1 MTENNTEITVKA
13 KDFTAL
19 NIKQEYTDKL
29 TEHQITEPTA
39 VQAQAIP
46 EIMAGTSLL
55 FQSETGTGKTLAY
68 LLPLLQNIEK
78 LENPKKEV
86 RIVIVAPTIE
96 LASQIKSQVQLV
108 TESKVAL
115 LVGGAP
121 IKRQVENLK
130 EKPLIVI
137 GGPARL
143 LELFHLKKLK
153 LDGVMAI
160 VLDEVDRLTAKEMI
174 DTTLELIQ
182 AMKKDVQLIAASATI
197 TKNTR
202 KILQDTRIKQN
213 GKSESDLKTLFLP
226 PEDVLR
232 KRITH
237 YALFAETRDKIE
249 TLRKL
254 LIAEKPEKAL
264 VFTSKLDQ
272 VANIVS
278 KLKYKNIECSALT
291 AKTEKTERKATIDR
305 FRSGKIKI
313 LVTSDLVA
321 RGMDIP
327 NISHVI
333 QMDMPADDDFFIHRA
348 GRTARMGKTGVN
360 IVIGDAFEM
369 RKYAA
374 IEKKLKITVYP
385 RMLYKGKL
393 IDPNEVN
400 KENSSQSQ

>member
-1 MTENNTEITVKA
+1 MDSVKSFSEL
-13 KDFTAL
+13 KIEDQY
-19 NIKQEYTDKL
+19 IEKL
-29 TEHQITEPTA
+29 ASHEITEPSA
-39 VQAQAIP
+39 VQTQAIP
-46 EIMAGTSLL
+46 EILAGTSLL

-78 LENPKKEV
+78 IENSKKEV
-86 RIVIVAPTIE
+86 KIVIISPTIE
-96 LASQIKSQVQLV
+96 LASQIKLQVQLV
-108 TESKVAL
+108 SDSKAAL

-121 IKRQVENLK
+121 IKRQIELLK
-130 EKPLIVI
+130 EKPLVVI

-153 LDGVMAI
+153 LDGAAAV
-160 VLDEVDRLTAKEMI
+160 VLDEVDRLISPELREQTI
-174 DTTLELIQ
+174 ELICS
-182 AMKKDVQLIAASATI
+182 MKKDIQLIAASATI
-197 TKNTR
+197 TASTQ
-202 KILQDTRIKQN
+202 KILQSTRIKQN
-213 GKSESDLKTLFLP
+213 GTTESDLKTLFLP

-237 YALFAETRDKIE
+237 YALFAETRDKID
-249 TLRKL
+249 TLRSL
-254 LIAEKPEKAL
+254 LNAEKPAKAL
-264 VFTSKLDQ
+264 IFTSKIDQ

-278 KLKYKNIECSALT
+278 KLKYKNIECYALT
-291 AKTEKTERKATIDR
+291 AKTEKAERKATIDR

-333 QMDMPADDDFFIHRA
+333 QMDMPSDDDFFIHRA
-348 GRTARMGKTGVN
+348 GRTARMGKTGIN
-360 IVIGDAFEM
+360 IVIGDGYEM

-385 RMLYKGKL
+385 RMLYKGRL
-393 IDPNEVN
+393 VDPNELN
-400 KENSSQSQ
+400 APKEES

>member
-1 MTENNTEITVKA
+1 M
-13 KDFTAL
+13 DFKSL
-19 NIKQEYTDKL
+19 SIEEKYTQRL
-29 TEHQITEPTA
+29 AERQITEPTA
-39 VQAQAIP
+39 VQIQAIP
-46 EIMAGTSLL
+46 EILAGASLL
-55 FQSETGTGKTLAY
+55 FQSETGTGKTFAY
-68 LLPLLQNIEK
+68 LLPLMQNIEK
-78 LENPKKEV
+78 QENPKKEV
-86 RIVIVAPTIE
+86 KIVIISPTIE
-96 LASQIKSQVQLV
+96 LASQIKTQVQLV
-108 TESKVAL
+108 TDSKAAL

-121 IKRQVENLK
+121 IKRQIELLK
-130 EKPLIVI
+130 DKPLVVI

-153 LDGVMAI
+153 LDAAQAL
-160 VLDEVDRLTAKEMI
+160 VLDEVDRLTSKEMI
-174 DTTLELIQ
+174 DDTVELIS
-182 AMKKDVQLIAASATI
+182 AMKKDIQLIAASATI
-197 TKNTR
+197 TKNTQ
-202 KILQDTRIKQN
+202 KILQNTRIKQN
-213 GKSESDLKTLFLP
+213 GTTESDLKTLFLP

-232 KRITH
+232 KKITH
-237 YALFAETRDKIE
+237 YAIFAETRDKID

-254 LIAEKPEKAL
+254 LVAEKCEKAL
-264 VFTSKLDQ
+264 VFTSKIDQ

-278 KLKYKNIECSALT
+278 KLKFKNIECSSLT

-327 NISHVI
+327 NITHVI
-333 QMDMPADDDFFIHRA
+333 QMDMPSDDDFFIHRA

-360 IVIGDAFEM
+360 IVIGDGYEM

-393 IDPNEVN
+393 VDPNALEES
-400 KENSSQSQ
+400 KE

>member
-1 MTENNTEITVKA
+1 M
-13 KDFTAL
+13 DFTSL
-19 NIKQEYTDKL
+19 TIDETYTKKL
-29 TEHQITEPTA
+29 EAHQITEPTA

-46 EIMAGTSLL
+46 EILKGTSLL

-68 LLPLLQNIEK
+68 LLPLLQTIEK
-78 LENPKKEV
+78 QENPKNEV
-86 RIVIVAPTIE
+86 RIVIIAPTIE
-96 LASQIKSQVQLV
+96 LASQIKTQVQLV
-108 TESKVAL
+108 TESKAAL

-121 IKRQVENLK
+121 IKRQIELLK

-153 LDGVMAI
+153 LDGAQAV

-174 DTTLELIQ
+174 SDTVELIK
-182 AMKKDVQLIAASATI
+182 AMKKDIQLIAASATI
-197 TKNTR
+197 TKSTQ

-213 GKSESDLKTLFLP
+213 GTTESDLKTLFLP

-254 LIAEKPEKAL
+254 ITAENPEKAL
-264 VFTSKLDQ
+264 IFTSKLDQ
-272 VANIVS
+272 VANITA
-278 KLKYKNIECSALT
+278 KLKYHNIECSALT

-327 NISHVI
+327 NITHVI
-333 QMDMPADDDFFIHRA
+333 QMDMPSDDDFFIHRA
-348 GRTARMGKTGVN
+348 GRTARMGKTGAN
-360 IVIGDAFEM
+360 IVIGDAVEM

-374 IEKKLKITVYP
+374 IEKKLKIVVYP

-393 IDPNEVN
+393 VDPNEVM
-400 KENSSQSQ
+400 ETSSSQS

>member
-1 MTENNTEITVKA
+1 MDSVKSFSEL
-13 KDFTAL
+13 KIEDQY
-19 NIKQEYTDKL
+19 IEKL
-29 TEHQITEPTA
+29 ASHEITEPSA
-39 VQAQAIP
+39 VQTQAIP
-46 EIMAGTSLL
+46 EILAGTSLL

-78 LENPKKEV
+78 IENSKKEV
-86 RIVIVAPTIE
+86 KIVIVSPTIE
-96 LASQIKSQVQLV
+96 LASQIKLQVQLV
-108 TESKVAL
+108 SDSKAAL

-121 IKRQVENLK
+121 IKRQIELLK
-130 EKPLIVI
+130 EKPLVVI

-153 LDGVMAI
+153 LDGAAAV
-160 VLDEVDRLTAKEMI
+160 VLDEVDRLISPELRDQTI
-174 DTTLELIQ
+174 ELICS
-182 AMKKDVQLIAASATI
+182 MKKDIQLIAASATI
-197 TKNTR
+197 TASTQ
-202 KILQDTRIKQN
+202 KILQSTRIKQN
-213 GKSESDLKTLFLP
+213 GTTESDLKTLFLP

-237 YALFAETRDKIE
+237 YALFAETRDKID
-249 TLRKL
+249 TLRSL
-254 LIAEKPEKAL
+254 LNAEKPAKAL
-264 VFTSKLDQ
+264 IFTSKIDQ

-278 KLKYKNIECSALT
+278 KLKYKNIECYALT
-291 AKTEKTERKATIDR
+291 AKTEKAERKATIDR

-333 QMDMPADDDFFIHRA
+333 QMDMPSDDDFFIHRA
-348 GRTARMGKTGVN
+348 GRTARMGKTGIN
-360 IVIGDAFEM
+360 IVIGDGYEM

-393 IDPNEVN
+393 VDPNELN
-400 KENSSQSQ
+400 APKEESSSQS

>member
-1 MTENNTEITVKA
+1 MDSVKSFSEL
-13 KDFTAL
+13 KIEDQY
-19 NIKQEYTDKL
+19 IEKL
-29 TEHQITEPTA
+29 ASHEITEPSA
-39 VQAQAIP
+39 VQTQAIP
-46 EIMAGTSLL
+46 EILAGTSLL

-78 LENPKKEV
+78 IENSKKEV
-86 RIVIVAPTIE
+86 KIVIVSPTIE
-96 LASQIKSQVQLV
+96 LASQIKLQVQLV
-108 TESKVAL
+108 SDSKAAL

-121 IKRQVENLK
+121 IKRQIELLK
-130 EKPLIVI
+130 EKPLVVI

-153 LDGVMAI
+153 LDGAAAV
-160 VLDEVDRLTAKEMI
+160 VLDEVDRLISPELREQTI
-174 DTTLELIQ
+174 ELICS
-182 AMKKDVQLIAASATI
+182 MKKDIQLIAASATI
-197 TKNTR
+197 TASTQ
-202 KILQDTRIKQN
+202 KILQSTRIKQN
-213 GKSESDLKTLFLP
+213 GTTESDLKTLFLP

-237 YALFAETRDKIE
+237 YALFAETRDKID
-249 TLRKL
+249 TLRSL
-254 LIAEKPEKAL
+254 LNAEKPAKAL
-264 VFTSKLDQ
+264 IFTSKIDQ

-278 KLKYKNIECSALT
+278 KLKYKNIECYALT
-291 AKTEKTERKATIDR
+291 AKTEKAERKATIDR

-333 QMDMPADDDFFIHRA
+333 QMDMPSDDDFFIHRA
-348 GRTARMGKTGVN
+348 GRTARMGKTGIN
-360 IVIGDAFEM
+360 IVIGDGYEM

-393 IDPNEVN
+393 VDPNELN
-400 KENSSQSQ
+400 APKEESSSQS

>member
-1 MTENNTEITVKA
+1 MDSVKSFSEL
-13 KDFTAL
+13 KIEDQY
-19 NIKQEYTDKL
+19 IEKL
-29 TEHQITEPTA
+29 ASHEITEPSA
-39 VQAQAIP
+39 VQTQAIP
-46 EIMAGTSLL
+46 EILAGTSLL

-78 LENPKKEV
+78 IENSKKEV
-86 RIVIVAPTIE
+86 KIVIISPTIE
-96 LASQIKSQVQLV
+96 LASQIKLQVQLV
-108 TESKVAL
+108 SDSKAAL

-121 IKRQVENLK
+121 IKRQIELLK
-130 EKPLIVI
+130 EKPLVVI

-153 LDGVMAI
+153 LDGAAAV
-160 VLDEVDRLTAKEMI
+160 VLDEVDRLISPELRDQTI
-174 DTTLELIQ
+174 ELICS
-182 AMKKDVQLIAASATI
+182 MKKDIQLIAASATI
-197 TKNTR
+197 TASTQ
-202 KILQDTRIKQN
+202 KILQSTRIKQN
-213 GKSESDLKTLFLP
+213 GTTESDLKTLFLP

-237 YALFAETRDKIE
+237 YALFAETRDKID
-249 TLRKL
+249 TLRSL
-254 LIAEKPEKAL
+254 LNAEKPAKAL
-264 VFTSKLDQ
+264 IFTSKIDQ

-278 KLKYKNIECSALT
+278 KLKYKNIECYALT
-291 AKTEKTERKATIDR
+291 AKTEKAERKATIDR

-333 QMDMPADDDFFIHRA
+333 QMDMPSDDDFFIHRA
-348 GRTARMGKTGVN
+348 GRTARMGKTGIN
-360 IVIGDAFEM
+360 IVIGDGYEM

-393 IDPNEVN
+393 VDPNELN
-400 KENSSQSQ
+400 APKEESSSQS